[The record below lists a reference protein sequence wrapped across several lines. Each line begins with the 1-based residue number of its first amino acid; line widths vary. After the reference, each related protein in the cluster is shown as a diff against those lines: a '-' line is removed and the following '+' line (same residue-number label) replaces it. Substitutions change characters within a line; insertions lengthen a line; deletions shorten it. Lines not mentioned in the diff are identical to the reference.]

1 LRYPRTRYCIRL
13 PKVLIAE
20 LRKQGS
26 PNQQLGQTIDS
37 FDWNSLNFAPDID
50 FAGVELE
57 QITVQTSVAG
67 KTALVDHC
75 RFSGKEQRLAIV
87 QAIAS
92 VVAAKLE
99 AEVGEIILEDL
110 SN

>member
-1 LRYPRTRYCIRL
+1 LRYPRTRYIVRL

-26 PNQQLGQTIDS
+26 PNQQLGQLIDS
-37 FDWNSLNFAPDID
+37 FDWSSLNFVPDID
-50 FAGVELE
+50 FVGVELE

-67 KTALVDHC
+67 KAALIDHC

-87 QAIAS
+87 QAIAI
-92 VVAAKLE
+92 VVGQRLKNE
-99 AEVGEIILEDL
+99 
-110 SN
+110 